1 MNFEMT
7 LSEEYVDRSYFL
19 ETRAR
24 NYSFQP
30 GDFGY
35 ENIIEFEPIGLLTSP
50 FPHSS
55 GYTFYVVYAN
65 ARHERL
71 MRRFG
76 VGRDQSVTEYE
87 RYRYAYRGAQ
97 AY

>member
-1 MNFEMT
+1 MMSSQLTAEV
-7 LSEEYVDRSYFL
+7 VDRQFFV
-19 ETRAR
+19 ENKVR

-35 ENIIEFEPIGLLTSP
+35 EHIGEFEAVGLLTSP
-50 FPHSS
+50 FPHGN

-71 MRRFG
+71 HVRHE
-76 VGRDQSVTEYE
+76 VSKDKSVAEYE
-87 RYRYAYRGAQ
+87 RYRYSYTGAEAY
-97 AY
+97 

>member
-1 MNFEMT
+1 MNAE
-7 LSEEYVDRSYFL
+7 LSEELVSRPFIL
-19 ETRAR
+19 ENRVR

-35 ENIIEFEPIGLLTSP
+35 QDIGEFETIGLLTSP
-50 FPHSS
+50 FPHSM

-71 MRRFG
+71 LIRHEVSSDRK
-76 VGRDQSVTEYE
+76 VTEFE
-87 RYRYAYRGAQ
+87 RYRYSYQGAEAY
-97 AY
+97 